1 MHYSQKVYRFTL
13 VLLIV
18 LANSSLYSQ
27 ELKSKY
33 FDSRQITRAVE
44 KHVRHLSSEKFYGRS
59 TLTGHDL
66 LAAHYIDSIF
76 NAIGLQSYSSSP
88 SKTNFQAFSVIQ
100 TTPLNRVL
108 NVYNK
113 TFEYGRDFISIGPN
127 PPMKHDFEIVFGGLG
142 DWDDLDSLDLNGKAL
157 LILSPN
163 LRVAGMK
170 VQEMANSKGCSL
182 VIVANPTNPKQFT
195 SISQQLNET
204 HNSTYYKVVDDNSKG
219 ASRFFSRFSNP
230 IPQVLVS
237 DDLARTLLGENPA
250 EVWKRLTSKGD
261 KKNIPSQISIN
272 FDYNYKVDSIRTKNV
287 VGWIPSSTGSQQT
300 ILVCAHF
307 DHLAP
312 DDQLWYPGADDNASG
327 IAALIELSKIFTA
340 KTNDGYQP
348 KRNIVFAAFSAEEI
362 GLLGSQHYSINPL
375 FPNDSTVVVLNFDML
390 GRMGTL
396 KQRGR
401 TVFISG
407 NNRLD
412 DFRTLLNS
420 LVEEP
425 GIRVDSKSLE
435 DISLFALSDHYHFM
449 EKGVPAFLI
458 TTGLHNDY
466 HQPSDTPD
474 KLSYENMASIVKLM
488 YETIK
493 HFANSPYPWG
503 EN

>member
-1 MHYSQKVYRFTL
+1 MHYSIRVYKFAL
-13 VLLIV
+13 VLLII
-18 LANSSLYSQ
+18 LLGGNLYSQ
-27 ELKSKY
+27 DLKSKY
-33 FDSRQITRAVE
+33 FDSRQITKASE
-44 KHVRHLSSEKFYGRS
+44 KHVRHLSSERFYGRS

-76 NAIGLQSYSSSP
+76 NAIGLKPININPSKSYS
-88 SKTNFQAFSVIQ
+88 QAFTVVE

-108 NVYNK
+108 NVSDR
-113 TFEYGRDFISIGPN
+113 TFNYGVDFISLGPN
-127 PPMKHDFEIVFGGLG
+127 PPMFKDFQVIFGGLG
-142 DWDDLDSLDLNGKAL
+142 DWDDLDSLDLYGKAL

-182 VIVANPTNPKQFT
+182 VIVANPLNPKQFT

-204 HNSTYYKVVDDNSKG
+204 HNSTYYKVADDKTKG

-237 DDLARTLLGENPA
+237 DELARTLLGENPT

-261 KKNIPSQISIN
+261 RKNIPSQISIN

-287 VGWIPSSTGSQQT
+287 IGWIPSSTGSQQT

-312 DDQLWYPGADDNASG
+312 DDQFWYPGADDNASG

-340 KTNDGYQP
+340 KTNDGFQS

-362 GLLGSQHYSINPL
+362 GLLGSQHYSLNPL

-390 GRMGTL
+390 GRMGKQ

-407 NNRLD
+407 NNRLE
-412 DFRTLLNS
+412 DFRTLLNTI
-420 LVEEP
+420 VEEP
-425 GIRVDSKSLE
+425 GVRIDSKSLE
-435 DISLFALSDHYHFM
+435 DISLFSLSDHYHFM
-449 EKGVPAFLI
+449 EKGIPAFLI

-466 HQPSDTPD
+466 HQPSDTPE
-474 KLSYENMASIVKLM
+474 KLSYENMASIIKLM
-488 YETIK
+488 YDTIK
-493 HFANSPYPWG
+493 HFATSAHPWG